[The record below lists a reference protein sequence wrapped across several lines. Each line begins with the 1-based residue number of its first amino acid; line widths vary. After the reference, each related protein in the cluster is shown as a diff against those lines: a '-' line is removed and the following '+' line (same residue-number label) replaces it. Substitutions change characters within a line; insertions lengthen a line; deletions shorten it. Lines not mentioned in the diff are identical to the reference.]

1 MDGVKHLIECQCI
14 LPQYKKRENPP
25 YHKFVVFS
33 IVDNVDDVLEKFAQC
48 NNCGIVH
55 RVYDI
60 CRSEIAVGHESLSS
74 LPTKEDFSFMLPSGV
89 SDILNSYDC
98 ELYIWEQVSFILNHE
113 KVGEKIIIT
122 KDEIDG
128 KVQGKFL
135 SYIGE
140 NRFNI
145 EPFITDVEL

>member
-1 MDGVKHLIECQCI
+1 MNGVKHLLECQCI
-14 LPQYKKRENPP
+14 LPQYKKRDNPP

-33 IVDNVDDVLEKFAQC
+33 IVDDSDSVLEKFAQC

-55 RVYDI
+55 RVFDI
-60 CRSEIAVGHESLSS
+60 CKSEIATGHESLSS
-74 LPTKEDFSFMLPSGV
+74 LPTKEDFKLMLPSSV
-89 SDILNSYDC
+89 VDILNSYDC
-98 ELYIWEQVSFILNHE
+98 DLCVWEQIAFIMNYN
-113 KVGEKIIIT
+113 KVGEKIIIS

-140 NRFNI
+140 SRFNI
-145 EPFITDVEL
+145 EPFMSDVEF